1 MRNSPQRLRSL
12 APPTRDK
19 IFIWSAV
26 VAGCCIMALLGRHA
40 AIHRFGTDQFTGNVL
55 FAVFFV
61 LSIGL
66 YCGFQSVIED
76 VFNRLSTLFRRR
88 EVMALTE
95 TTTGEQI
102 AIPTSERSS
111 VMPMQFSE
119 STSEE
124 VCIEADEIEF
134 AEETAPSKD
143 HSFEVLEI
151 IDDLRHIRFSDGS
164 EAYVG
169 MGLSDND
176 ILRQK
181 TEDDLRDYEAE
192 LEEVYNEYLDS
203 MTDEE
208 RYDHENRITRIHKER
223 EYDEDVGFFSSV
235 SMQDVH
241 KNPDGTT
248 LIEETEQEVYVTP
261 DGSVYY
267 LEDMGPICNFY
278 EKYKD
283 SIETHEEIITR
294 KQQCD
299 EAFEEMQ
306 RHEELYNLE
315 QVSFICAYI
324 THTMQQFME
333 SHELDKLHKNAEKWT
348 KNPIAKFA
356 SVRLRSNHLSK
367 EDIKHLCYNVG
378 KFLNLK
384 GNEIALFVKNVFA
397 DSFDTVKIGT
407 IIAKLADR
415 NPKKDRIP
423 LLSAKEMNYL
433 FEHYKRYKTGKN
445 GKLAPLKTEGSDH
458 LKFLLQKSVKLF
470 IGNGV

>member
-1 MRNSPQRLRSL
+1 MRNTPQRLRSF

-26 VAGCCIMALLGRHA
+26 VAGCGIMALLGRHA
-40 AIHRFGTDQFTGNVL
+40 AIHHFGTDQFTGNVL

-61 LSIGL
+61 LSIAL

-76 VFNRLSTLFRRR
+76 VFNRLSTLFRRH

-102 AIPTSERSS
+102 AIPTSEGSS

-124 VCIEADEIEF
+124 VCIDEDEVEF

-143 HSFEVLEI
+143 YSFEVLEI

-181 TEDDLRDYEAE
+181 AEDDLRDYEAE

-433 FEHYKRYKTGKN
+433 FEHYKRYKTINLDIIPKRLAEEEAKTKLEAAKKKSGK
-445 GKLAPLKTEGSDH
+445 
-458 LKFLLQKSVKLF
+458 
-470 IGNGV
+470 

>member
-1 MRNSPQRLRSL
+1 MKNTPQRTRSY
-12 APPTRDK
+12 ASPTRDK

-26 VAGCCIMALLGRHA
+26 VAGCGIMALLGRHA
-40 AIHRFGTDQFTGNVL
+40 SIHRFGTDQFTGNVL

-76 VFNRLSTLFRRR
+76 LFNRLSALFRRR
-88 EVMALTE
+88 EVMAIAE
-95 TTTGEQI
+95 TPTGEKVSISTTDVQEI
-102 AIPTSERSS
+102 QEQCSEPIP
-111 VMPMQFSE
+111 
-119 STSEE
+119 
-124 VCIEADEIEF
+124 
-134 AEETAPSKD
+134 ETACVAENKGESKVATPMNENRP
-143 HSFEVLEI
+143 FEVLEI
-151 IDDLRHIRFSDGS
+151 VDDMRHIRFPDGE

-169 MGLSDND
+169 MELSDDEILIEKSYND
-176 ILRQK
+176 S
-181 TEDDLRDYEAE
+181 RDYEAE

-299 EAFEEMQ
+299 EAFNELK

-324 THTMQQFME
+324 THTMERFME
-333 SHELDKLHKNAEKWT
+333 SHELDKLHNNAKIWT
-348 KNPIAKFA
+348 VNPLAQFDA
-356 SVRLRSNHLSK
+356 VQLRSNHLTK
-367 EDIKHLCYNVG
+367 EDLKHLGYNVG
-378 KFLNLK
+378 KFLRLQ
-384 GNEIALFVKNVFA
+384 GGVIARFVKKVFEKPFE
-397 DSFDTVKIGT
+397 STHVRT
-407 IIAKLADR
+407 IEQKLR
-415 NPKKDRIP
+415 ESKSTKERIP
-423 LLSAKEMNYL
+423 IHTADQM
-433 FEHYKRYKTGKN
+433 
-445 GKLAPLKTEGSDH
+445 D
-458 LKFLLQKSVKLF
+458 KLF
-470 IGNGV
+470 AHFQRYGNINPGILDKK

>member
-1 MRNSPQRLRSL
+1 MRNTPQRMRSF

-19 IFIWSAV
+19 IFIWSAI
-26 VAGCCIMALLGRHA
+26 VAGCGIMALLGRHA

-76 VFNRLSTLFRRR
+76 VFNRLSALFRCR
-88 EVMALTE
+88 EVMAIAETPTGE
-95 TTTGEQI
+95 KVSVTTTDVQEIQEQCSEPIPETACVAENKGESKV
-102 AIPTSERSS
+102 AIP
-111 VMPMQFSE
+111 M
-119 STSEE
+119 
-124 VCIEADEIEF
+124 IENR
-134 AEETAPSKD
+134 P
-143 HSFEVLEI
+143 FEVLEI
-151 IDDLRHIRFSDGS
+151 VDDMRHIRFPDGE

-169 MGLSDND
+169 MELSDDEILIEKSYND
-176 ILRQK
+176 S
-181 TEDDLRDYEAE
+181 RDYDAE
-192 LEEVYNEYLDS
+192 LEEAYNVYLDS

-208 RYDHENRITRIHKER
+208 RYDHEHGVTRIQKER

-299 EAFEEMQ
+299 EAFNELK

-324 THTMQQFME
+324 THTMERFME
-333 SHELDKLHKNAEKWT
+333 SHELDKLHNNAKIWT
-348 KNPIAKFA
+348 VNPLARFDA
-356 SVRLRSNHLSK
+356 VQLRSNHLSK
-367 EDIKHLCYNVG
+367 EDLKHLGYNVG
-378 KFLNLK
+378 KFLKLK
-384 GNEIALFVKNVFA
+384 GENIALFIKNVFA
-397 DSFDTVKIGT
+397 ESFGTVQVGT

-415 NPKKDRIP
+415 NPGKDRIP

-433 FEHYKRYKTGKN
+433 FEHYKRYKTINLDIIPKRLAEEEVKAKLEAAKKKN
-445 GKLAPLKTEGSDH
+445 RK
-458 LKFLLQKSVKLF
+458 
-470 IGNGV
+470 

>member
-1 MRNSPQRLRSL
+1 M
-12 APPTRDK
+12 PPLPRDK

-26 VAGCCIMALLGRHA
+26 VAGCGIMALLGRHA
-40 AIHRFGTDQFTGNVL
+40 AIHRFDTDQFTGNIL

-61 LSIGL
+61 LLVGL

-88 EVMALTE
+88 EVMTIAE
-95 TTTGEQI
+95 TPTGEKVSISTTDVQEI
-102 AIPTSERSS
+102 QEQCSTPIPKTACVAENKGESKVAIPMNENR
-111 VMPMQFSE
+111 P
-119 STSEE
+119 
-124 VCIEADEIEF
+124 
-134 AEETAPSKD
+134 
-143 HSFEVLEI
+143 FEVLEI
-151 IDDLRHIRFSDGS
+151 VDDMRHIRFPDGE

-169 MGLSDND
+169 MELSDDEILIEKSYND
-176 ILRQK
+176 S
-181 TEDDLRDYEAE
+181 RDYDAE

-299 EAFEEMQ
+299 EAFNELK

-324 THTMQQFME
+324 THTMERFME
-333 SHELDKLHKNAEKWT
+333 SHELDKLHNNAKIWT
-348 KNPIAKFA
+348 VNPLARFDA
-356 SVRLRSNHLSK
+356 VQLRSNHLTK
-367 EDIKHLCYNVG
+367 EDLKHLGYNVG
-378 KFLNLK
+378 KFLRLQ
-384 GNEIALFVKNVFA
+384 GGVIARFVKKVFEKPFE
-397 DSFDTVKIGT
+397 STHVRT
-407 IIAKLADR
+407 IEQKLR
-415 NPKKDRIP
+415 ESKSTKERIP
-423 LLSAKEMNYL
+423 IHTADQM
-433 FEHYKRYKTGKN
+433 
-445 GKLAPLKTEGSDH
+445 D
-458 LKFLLQKSVKLF
+458 KLF
-470 IGNGV
+470 AHFQRYGNINPGILDKK

>member
-1 MRNSPQRLRSL
+1 MRNTPQRLRSY

-26 VAGCCIMALLGRHA
+26 IAGCGIMALLGRYA
-40 AIHRFGTDQFTGNVL
+40 AITRFGTDEFTGNVL

-66 YCGFQSVIED
+66 SCGFQSVIED
-76 VFNRLSTLFRRR
+76 VFNRLQSLFRRR
-88 EVMALTE
+88 EVIAIAE

-102 AIPTSERSS
+102 DISTPKEPS

-119 STSEE
+119 SISDE
-124 VCIEADEIEF
+124 VCIEEDDIEF
-134 AEETAPSKD
+134 AEEIDNDS
-143 HSFEVLEI
+143 SFEVLEI
-151 IDDLRHIRFSDGS
+151 IESMRHIRFSDGT

-169 MGLSDND
+169 MDLSDED
-176 ILRQK
+176 ILHQK
-181 TEDDLRDYEAE
+181 AYDDSIDYEAE
-192 LEEVYNEYLDS
+192 LEEAYNMYVDS
-203 MTDEE
+203 MTNEE
-208 RYDHENRITRIHKER
+208 RYDYENRITRVKKNR
-223 EYDEDVGFFSSV
+223 EYGEDVGFFSSV
-235 SMQDVH
+235 PIQDVH
-241 KNPDGTT
+241 NNPDGST

-267 LEDMGPICNFY
+267 LEDMGPICKFY

-283 SIETHEEIITR
+283 TIETHEEIITR

-306 RHEELYNLE
+306 RHDELYNLE

-324 THTMQQFME
+324 THTMKQFME
-333 SHELDKLHKNAEKWT
+333 SHELDKLHNNARSWT
-348 KNPIAKFA
+348 KNPVAKFVA
-356 SVRLRSNHLSK
+356 VRLRSNHLSK
-367 EDIKHLCYNVG
+367 EDLKHLGYNVG

-397 DSFDTVKIGT
+397 ENFGTVHVRT
-407 IIAKLADR
+407 ILAKLADK
-415 NPKKDRIP
+415 NPDKDRIP

-433 FEHYKRYKTGKN
+433 FEHYKRYKTINLDIIPKRLAEEEAARKKN
-445 GKLAPLKTEGSDH
+445 RK
-458 LKFLLQKSVKLF
+458 
-470 IGNGV
+470 